1 MWRLK
6 DDLGDDLDVAGFARA
21 DRGSAVEVA
30 NGVGDLAEAAGS
42 RADPCCRG
50 CWGYWGSRRANAADG
65 ANSGCKVDA
74 IQEVEE
80 VCSKL
85 DFDPLGDWD
94 VLDKRQVHIPKTR
107 PGKFVSREVC
117 RAWAGCR
124 QRRVRI
130 REAERSGVPPLRA
143 KAGVEFV
150 TDTGIGVTDQ
160 RQSRECLVG
169 RLSAVPVH
177 YRADLPVVERALGPA
192 RGGPGRL
199 GHIIGTTDG
208 EKVSSVEI
216 TVSVIRL
223 KVESIIQNLTAVL
236 ADFIKSVR
244 PGVSELGA

>member
-1 MWRLK
+1 MDPDFAVTCPLVRRRRPLIQFLYIGPYLCSTLPSAPPHGDALALCYASTPSGWDGTFTRSCRPCAAYKQKAPGMVGGLLGQRLLVVWRLK

-21 DRGSAVEVA
+21 DRARAVEVA
-30 NGVGDLAEAAGS
+30 NGAGDLAEAAGS
-42 RADPCCRG
+42 RADPCCRA

-130 REAERSGVPPLRA
+130 REAERSGVPPLLA
-143 KAGVEFV
+143 KARIE
-150 TDTGIGVTDQ
+150 
-160 RQSRECLVG
+160 RM
-169 RLSAVPVH
+169 
-177 YRADLPVVERALGPA
+177 ADRCVR
-192 RGGPGRL
+192 
-199 GHIIGTTDG
+199 I
-208 EKVSSVEI
+208 
-216 TVSVIRL
+216 
-223 KVESIIQNLTAVL
+223 
-236 ADFIKSVR
+236 AD
-244 PGVSELGA
+244 